1 MKLLLVSDQIFG
13 KPRNNAISLTLLM
26 MMPLISSTDMSVFL
40 HSFPS
45 QIIALTRSEAGLEF

>member
-1 MKLLLVSDQIFG
+1 MKLLLGPDRFE
-13 KPRNNAISLTLLM
+13 KPGTTPLGLTLLM
-26 MMPLISSTDMSVFL
+26 MTPLISSTDMSVFL